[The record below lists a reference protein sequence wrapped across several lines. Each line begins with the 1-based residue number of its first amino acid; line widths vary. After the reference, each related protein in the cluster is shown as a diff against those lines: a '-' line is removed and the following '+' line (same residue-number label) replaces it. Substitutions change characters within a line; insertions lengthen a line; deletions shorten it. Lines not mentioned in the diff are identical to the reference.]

1 MYLNAAEANPAG
13 GGRRARIRLK
23 PGEHAA
29 RGGTLSRPQDR
40 KPKLKHGHARNL
52 CQKRPEGQHP
62 GKRWGW
68 GGSLWVV
75 GLSHGGRRKAYRLEA
90 NRQWLKRYQPAATGG
105 AVRRQRTGVQ
115 ERPTLQ
121 RRVSNSERGRPDRPP
136 CEGLDRLRLRWR
148 EGVGAAI
155 VVGDGERPSQ
165 GEGPQG
171 LERNLSVRNPQGS
184 IL

>member
-1 MYLNAAEANPAG
+1 MYLDATEADPAG
-13 GGRRARIRLK
+13 GRPRARTRLK
-23 PGEHAA
+23 PGKHAA
-29 RGGTLSRPQDR
+29 RGGTPLRPQGR
-40 KPKLKHGHARNL
+40 KPKPEQGHARKL

-68 GGSLWVV
+68 GGSQWVSD
-75 GLSHGGRRKAYRLEA
+75 LSQRRSQKSLSYRA
-90 NRQWLKRYQPAATGG
+90 NRQWLKRCKPAVTGG

-115 ERPTLQ
+115 ERPNLR

-136 CEGLDRLRLRWR
+136 RAGLDRLRLRWR

-171 LERNLSVRNPQGS
+171 LERSLSVRNPQGS